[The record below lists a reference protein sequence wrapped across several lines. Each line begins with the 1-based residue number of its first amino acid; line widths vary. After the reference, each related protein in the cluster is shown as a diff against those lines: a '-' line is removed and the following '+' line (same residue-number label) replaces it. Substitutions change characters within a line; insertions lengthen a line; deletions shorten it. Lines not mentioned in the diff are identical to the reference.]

1 MSRPAPHEREQER
14 LAALRSYGILD
25 TPREADFDDVVTLL
39 SQICDVPFS
48 TVTLIDEDRQWHKAA
63 VGIGDLRETPR
74 DVAFCAHTILHDGDM
89 LIVPDVRE
97 DKRFADNPFVTGAP
111 GLRFYAGAVLRNDE
125 GLPLGTVCV
134 VDYKPRELDARQTN
148 ILQLMARQV
157 MAQIALRREVI
168 ERRHAQQQQQLL
180 IAELH
185 HRVKNT
191 LATVQAVIQ
200 LSLRNAR
207 VLVDFRA
214 GINVRIASLAGTHT
228 LLSDLHWDAVGFRA
242 LIDSELSPY
251 DLAGRVTLDGADF
264 SIPAQAAV
272 SLGMAIHELTT
283 NASKYGAL
291 SRDSG
296 KLTVSWTTERSGD
309 GLLLDLHWIER
320 GGPPVAASA
329 REGFGSTL
337 LRHVIEG
344 QLRGKID
351 LDFSPEGLRV
361 HARAQL
367 PQTTN
372 HSQSD

>member
-1 MSRPAPHEREQER
+1 MSRPALHEREQER

-48 TVTLIDEDRQWHKAA
+48 TVTLIDEHRQWHKAA

-74 DVAFCAHTILHDGDM
+74 DVAFCAHTILHSGDM
-89 LIVPDVRE
+89 LIVPDVTK
-97 DKRFADNPFVTGAP
+97 DARFADNPFVTGAP

-157 MAQIALRREVI
+157 MAQIALRREVS
-168 ERRHAQQQQQLL
+168 ERRRAQQQQQLL

-207 VLVDFRA
+207 DLDAFRT
-214 GINVRIASLAGTHT
+214 GINGRIASLAGTHT
-228 LLSDLHWDAVGFRA
+228 LLSDLHWDTIGFRA

-251 DLAGRVTLDGADF
+251 DLAGRVTLDGEDF
-264 SIPAQAAV
+264 RIPAQAAV

-296 KLTVSWTTERSGD
+296 KLYLTWTTGKSGD
-309 GLLLDLHWIER
+309 DVVLDLRWTEH
-320 GGPPVAASA
+320 GGPPVSAPA

-344 QLRGKID
+344 QLRGKIE
-351 LDFSPEGLRV
+351 LDFSADGLRA
-361 HARAQL
+361 HLRAPL
-367 PQTTN
+367 P
-372 HSQSD
+372 SA